1 MGVYQWRV
9 NIMGLKN
16 AGIQFQMMVDD
27 RLQPVRDTAD
37 VYVDDIVIGTRVD
50 PGEDLFA
57 AHDRDIRRVLSL
69 LVTEK
74 LVADISKCKFFV
86 PEVEFC
92 GHILRN
98 GTRSPAP
105 GKLSAIEK
113 WERPRTISELRAFL
127 GFTNYYHTY
136 IKDYAS
142 VVAKLQDKL
151 KVPREL

>member
-1 MGVYQWRV
+1 
-9 NIMGLKN
+9 MGLKN

-86 PEVEFC
+86 P
-92 GHILRN
+92 
-98 GTRSPAP
+98 
-105 GKLSAIEK
+105 
-113 WERPRTISELRAFL
+113 
-127 GFTNYYHTY
+127 
-136 IKDYAS
+136 
-142 VVAKLQDKL
+142 
-151 KVPREL
+151 